1 MSHPASGPPELA
13 ESVVW
18 RELEPVPPYGQGL
31 APRVCE
37 QIRRPP
43 TAQAGAQDMTE
54 TTTRNHMDDQT
65 RQSTEGHENLPAV
78 PGGQPGTAVE
88 QGRTSAPPF
97 AGDLVRTIQEASSA
111 LRVVSTLN
119 PSSDITVSAHT
130 ALVCAGDTAAAALQA
145 AADLAKEAPT
155 LEIQALN
162 WAKVP
167 GPVEGTWEWHVILTV
182 SARDPETG
190 EYGGS
195 THHGRWS

>member
-1 MSHPASGPPELA
+1 MSHPVSGPPELA

-18 RELEPVPPYGQGL
+18 HELEPVPLYGQGL
-31 APRVCE
+31 APRVRE

-43 TAQAGAQDMTE
+43 GARAGAQDMTE
-54 TTTRNHMDDQT
+54 TTMRNLMDDQT

-78 PGGQPGTAVE
+78 LVGQPGAAVE
-88 QGRTSAPPF
+88 QARTSAPPF

-145 AADLAKEAPT
+145 AADLAREAPT

-195 THHGRWS
+195 THHGRW

>member
-167 GPVEGTWEWHVILTV
+167 GPVEGTWE
-182 SARDPETG
+182 
-190 EYGGS
+190 
-195 THHGRWS
+195 